1 MVIALFKAQTS
12 IIKVIKNYVKIK
24 STSTSTST
32 CTSTFVIVGY
42 GRKSHKNGVKLN
54 ICDQN

>member
-1 MVIALFKAQTS
+1 MVITLFKAQTS

-42 GRKSHKNGVKLN
+42 GRKSHKKWRKV
-54 ICDQN
+54 